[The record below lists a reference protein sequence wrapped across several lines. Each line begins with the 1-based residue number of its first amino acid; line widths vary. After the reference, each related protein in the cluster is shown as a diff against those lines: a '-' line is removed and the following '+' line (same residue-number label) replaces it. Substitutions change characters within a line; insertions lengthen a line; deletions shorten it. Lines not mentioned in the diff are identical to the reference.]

1 MTRQKRRS
9 IASAILLWG
18 FIFTAVAFK
27 HVRASQHQEAVSAT
41 AK

>member
-1 MTRQKRRS
+1 MTRQKRQS
-9 IASAILLWG
+9 IASAILWG
-18 FIFTAVAFK
+18 VIFTAVAVK